1 MSESRFSSFIPDI
14 IAGTINGI
22 IIIVSSM
29 ALAALVFTGPLTG
42 FLPQG
47 IGILLVG
54 SLIFAL
60 FSAFT
65 SKFPIILSAP
75 QDIPIA
81 ILALMTLTLISGAG
95 QNWSGSELFSFMFV
109 AIGMTSVLVG
119 IFFYILGQFKLGKLV
134 RFIPYPVVGGFL
146 AGTGWLIVKF
156 SFSMMTDQDLTLES
170 SLTFFNQSL
179 LIKWLPGFVF
189 GVGMLLAGRFFS
201 HYLARWYHYFLSCN
215 VFFGILI

>member
-1 MSESRFSSFIPDI
+1 MSESRFSSVIPDI

-42 FLPQG
+42 FIPQG

-109 AIGMTSVLVG
+109 AIGMTSVFVG
-119 IFFYILGQFKLGKLV
+119 IFFIFLV
-134 RFIPYPVVGGFL
+134 
-146 AGTGWLIVKF
+146 
-156 SFSMMTDQDLTLES
+156 
-170 SLTFFNQSL
+170 SLNS
-179 LIKWLPGFVF
+179 V
-189 GVGMLLAGRFFS
+189 S
-201 HYLARWYHYFLSCN
+201 
-215 VFFGILI
+215 